1 MNTSPAHCGV
11 DNLENDM
18 DARNEQALLAGGPA
32 DGQVVTV
39 YPGQQFVYAPRP
51 TFGYSPRMA
60 GSETRPAEYRLVRVD
75 KPGLYSGLL
84 GVVSNDPREPLEALE
99 ASVLAT
105 EAVAVRVKVSL
116 DSSATPPPFAGVE

>member
-32 DGQVVTV
+32 DGQVVTT
-39 YPGQQFVYAPRP
+39 YPGQQFAYAPRP
-51 TFGYSPRMA
+51 LFGYSPRMA
-60 GSETRPAEYRLVRVD
+60 GSTVQPAEYRLLRVD
-75 KPGLYSGLL
+75 FPGVYSGLL

-105 EAVAVRVKVSL
+105 EVVAARIKATL
-116 DSSATPPPFAGVE
+116 DSSATPPPFAGAE